1 MRVLTQDRSHIIK
14 LPASIWVEKS
24 NNDLGH
30 YLVVCSNKTARQL
43 GVYKDEMAAC
53 QALYELNLAIEEK
66 KEIFE
71 MP

>member
-1 MRVLTQDRSHIIK
+1 MRVLTQNRSHIIK
-14 LPASIWVEKS
+14 LPANVWVEKS
-24 NNDLGH
+24 NNNSGR
-30 YLVVCSNKTARQL
+30 YLIVCSNKTTHQL